1 MRSRWFRAGRLA
13 TVLAV
18 LALGIAGCSGKKKDE
33 VELIRQSGVLRVALV
48 DTGSGFTS
56 VKGNEPVGVE
66 PELASYVGEMLGVST
81 EFLVCGRQEALEKV
95 AAGEADIGMGCISR
109 EGDFSDKYRLS
120 DVYGKGFCY
129 VVTIKGDFVGT
140 IGGLNERT
148 VGVEQNLNEVTK
160 SLLYAAEGI
169 SLADYSDSGQAAE
182 DLKEGRIQGY
192 VCYEKQARALLEDE
206 DLQVQNLMNLEQEEY
221 VIVAP
226 AGSDKL
232 VSGIN
237 TLIRQF
243 LEER

>member
-13 TVLAV
+13 AALAV
-18 LALGIAGCSGKKKDE
+18 LALGIVGCSGKKKDE
-33 VELIRQSGVLRVALV
+33 VDRIQQAGVLRVALV
-48 DTGSGFTS
+48 DTDSGFTS
-56 VKGNEPVGVE
+56 MEGEKPVGVE

-109 EGDFSDKYRLS
+109 EGDFSDQYRLS

-129 VVTIKGDFVGT
+129 VVTRKGDFVGT
-140 IGGLNERT
+140 IGGLRERS
-148 VGVEQNLNEVTK
+148 VGVERNLNEFTK
-160 SLLYAAEGI
+160 NLLYSAEGI
-169 SLADYSDSGQAAE
+169 SLTDYSDPKQAGE
-182 DLKEGRIQGY
+182 DLKEERIQGY
-192 VCYEKQARALLEDE
+192 VCYEKQARILLEDE

-221 VIVAP
+221 VIVVP

-243 LEER
+243 LENR